1 VDKAGLRKVFDD
13 LVRFETVLWNTV
25 DARLRREHDF
35 TLGGLNVLMVVEAT
49 ALCRVYD
56 IAAALEITVGGV
68 SQAVD
73 RLEKSSLLSRRP
85 NPEDRRSSIVE
96 LTPPGR
102 KVLEAARATFDDEL
116 ERQLR
121 APLSANALTQF
132 AGALDTVR
140 RAVTPAD

>member
-1 VDKAGLRKVFDD
+1 MDKAGLRKVFDD

-49 ALCRVYD
+49 AQCRVYD

-73 RLEKSSLLSRRP
+73 RLEKSGLLSRRP

-96 LTPPGR
+96 LTPAGR
-102 KVLEAARATFDDEL
+102 EVLAAAGSTFDDEL
-116 ERQLR
+116 ARHLR
-121 APLSANALTQF
+121 APLTADAL
-132 AGALDTVR
+132 AHLSEALATVR
-140 RAVTPAD
+140 RATQPAE